1 MQTKENTRTAACKS
15 ARKFIYFVSSI
26 IFFFTIVPLSA
37 ATPFEP
43 LSFSSHLLDDYIHM
57 IKFTSLLK
65 IETPMITGPDS
76 SSLEPYL
83 GLAEDQIDSE
93 KNGPISRMQSL
104 LLSWNKNLPLKVS
117 GHYDKATSMSVTLY
131 KLVNDCGYDG
141 SFIDRETA
149 HHLLAMEYNWP
160 VSKKESSLVAQV
172 LNEAVKFL
180 GLRYRLGGSG
190 VKYIDCGMFTR
201 MAMISAGI
209 AEKVF
214 NRTAAMQYRY
224 AEQGDMGL
232 FLRHAGEPPQPG
244 DLVKFLGL
252 RYRLGGSGIKYIDCG
267 MFTRMAMISAGIAEK
282 VFNRTAAMQYRYA
295 EQGDM
300 GLFLRP
306 AGEPPQ
312 PGDLVFFN
320 WRTRFQKR
328 RYKGITH
335 VGFFLGQVGDR
346 LLVLEA
352 ASRGERRVTIKDR
365 SDSISRIAGYA
376 QIVGAPA
383 GVDIFDY
390 INMAAEDLENLM
402 VPKLGGD

>member
-15 ARKFIYFVSSI
+15 ARKYIYFVSSI
-26 IFFFTIVPLSA
+26 IFFFTAAPLSA

-43 LSFSSHLLDDYIHM
+43 LSFSTHLLDDYIHM

-65 IETPMITGPDS
+65 IESPMITGQDS
-76 SSLEPYL
+76 SGLEPYL
-83 GLAEDQIDSE
+83 GLAEDQNDSE
-93 KNGPISRMQSL
+93 KNGPISRMQNL

-131 KLVNDCGYDG
+131 KLVHDCGYDG

-160 VSKKESSLVAQV
+160 MAKKESSLVAQV
-172 LNEAVKFL
+172 LSGAVKFL

-201 MAMISAGI
+201 MAMISAGM

-224 AEQGDMGL
+224 AEQG
-232 FLRHAGEPPQPG
+232 
-244 DLVKFLGL
+244 
-252 RYRLGGSGIKYIDCG
+252 
-267 MFTRMAMISAGIAEK
+267 
-282 VFNRTAAMQYRYA
+282 N
-295 EQGDM
+295 M

-383 GVDIFDY
+383 DVDIFDY

>member
-1 MQTKENTRTAACKS
+1 MQTEDNITPTACKL
-15 ARKFIYFVSSI
+15 ARKFIYFMSVILFFS
-26 IFFFTIVPLSA
+26 IFFFPVLPLSA
-37 ATPFEP
+37 ATPFDP
-43 LSFSSHLLDDYIHM
+43 LSISTHLLDDYIHM
-57 IKFTSLLK
+57 VKFNRLLK
-65 IETPMITGPDS
+65 VDTPMITGPDS
-76 SSLEPYL
+76 SGLEPYL
-83 GLAEDQIDSE
+83 GLAEDQSDSE
-93 KNGPISRMQSL
+93 KDGPISRMQKL

-117 GHYDKATSMSVTLY
+117 GHYDKATAMSVTLY
-131 KLVNDCGYDG
+131 KLVHDCGFDG

-160 VSKKESSLVAQV
+160 LSKKETSLVAQV

-232 FLRHAGEPPQPG
+232 FLR
-244 DLVKFLGL
+244 
-252 RYRLGGSGIKYIDCG
+252 
-267 MFTRMAMISAGIAEK
+267 
-282 VFNRTAAMQYRYA
+282 
-295 EQGDM
+295 
-300 GLFLRP
+300 P

-320 WRTRFQKR
+320 WRTRFQNR

-376 QIVGAPA
+376 QIVGPPP
-383 GVDIFDY
+383 GTDIFDY

-402 VPKLGGD
+402 VPKLGDD

>member
-1 MQTKENTRTAACKS
+1 LQTEENRPPVACKS
-15 ARKFIYFVSSI
+15 ARKFIYFVSGVIFFSL
-26 IFFFTIVPLSA
+26 FFFTAPPLSA

-43 LSFSSHLLDDYIHM
+43 LSFTTHLLNDYIHL
-57 IKFTSLLK
+57 IQFNSLLRV
-65 IETPMITGPDS
+65 ETPTITGPDS
-76 SSLEPYL
+76 SGLEPYL
-83 GLAEDQIDSE
+83 GLAEDQSDSE
-93 KNGPISRMQSL
+93 KNGPISRMQKL

-131 KLVNDCGYDG
+131 KLVHDCGHDG
-141 SFIDRETA
+141 SYIDRETA
-149 HHLLAMEYNWP
+149 HQLLAMEYNWP
-160 VSKKESSLVAQV
+160 ISKKECSLVAQV

-190 VKYIDCGMFTR
+190 V
-201 MAMISAGI
+201 
-209 AEKVF
+209 
-214 NRTAAMQYRY
+214 
-224 AEQGDMGL
+224 
-232 FLRHAGEPPQPG
+232 
-244 DLVKFLGL
+244 
-252 RYRLGGSGIKYIDCG
+252 KYIDCG

-365 SDSISRIAGYA
+365 SDSINRIAGYA
-376 QIVGAPA
+376 QIVGPPA